1 VTKTKRFRCPAVAP
15 PFLFPSSTLLL
26 FPSFPIFEGGKKEKK
41 YYFSILLSVK
51 RRKSDRIIIF
61 ISFFKPPTISFLSTH
76 ATTSK
81 KKKKAQQ
88 PPFFLSPSFAAQLL
102 PPPPPSS
109 RRTDRLTGQTA
120 EAAVAVVVRNQNREG
135 NWQANLNVGPF
146 SFFNVVAKAIRRKE
160 KKEETYGHVE
170 NEILYMLMKT
180 EREGGGE
187 EKKRIN
193 SFLPAKD
200 SAEEG
205 GVEAFGRREASLDF
219 ADRHLVLGCG
229 RQERQAAGHRAEHV
243 RWRNW
248 ARQQHIFCFVL
259 LFSFKQPN
267 EK

>member
-1 VTKTKRFRCPAVAP
+1 
-15 PFLFPSSTLLL
+15 
-26 FPSFPIFEGGKKEKK
+26 
-41 YYFSILLSVK
+41 
-51 RRKSDRIIIF
+51 
-61 ISFFKPPTISFLSTH
+61 
-76 ATTSK
+76 
-81 KKKKAQQ
+81 
-88 PPFFLSPSFAAQLL
+88 
-102 PPPPPSS
+102 
-109 RRTDRLTGQTA
+109 
-120 EAAVAVVVRNQNREG
+120 VAVVVRNQNREG